1 MPLLWWRIR
10 YRIERHL
17 WDGLRHERL
26 EADYAF
32 GPPTSLPRLSPE
44 EAGRIAVP
52 LAPPTARIRAGYGR
66 CKETNRRRGNE
77 QLDGSVRVKIH
88 PTV

>member
-26 EADYAF
+26 EAGYAF
-32 GPPTSLPRLSPE
+32 GPPTSLPRLSPG
-44 EAGRIAVP
+44 EAGRIAAP

-66 CKETNRRRGNE
+66 
-77 QLDGSVRVKIH
+77 
-88 PTV
+88 